1 MNGAKEVIRDTPWYG
16 WLLVAV
22 AFLSG
27 LGMTLV
33 ILHTSK
39 QANNNC
45 EAINDGR
52 QTIRAILTLAQQNS
66 TRPNDPVWQQFF
78 DRIQPIDCGP
88 GTETP

>member
-1 MNGAKEVIRDTPWYG
+1 MIGRTLRETPWYG
-16 WLLVAV
+16 YALIMV

-39 QANNNC
+39 QANQNC

-52 QTIRAILTLAQQNS
+52 KTIRAILTIAQQNS
-66 TRPNDPVWQQFF
+66 PHPDDPVWTEFY
-78 DRIQPIDCGP
+78 DRIKPLNC